1 VSLEATIAEAE
12 FSRFINANPTET
24 NRRKIWDAAWKEAL
38 KSACR
43 RDCFCRNNGNECCYC
58 GRRKGGQ

>member
-24 NRRKIWDAAWKEAL
+24 NRRKIWDAAWAEAT
-38 KSACR
+38 KAACAHH
-43 RDCFCRNNGNECCYC
+43 CFCRDKLTACCYC
-58 GRRKGGQ
+58 GRRKP